1 MGDRG
6 CLVNKTDATRYKPDF
21 TSTCYAPLTVGST
34 KLAALC
40 QHREAGFSAGY
51 WNGRDF
57 YCTMKMFFYIEIIY
71 FSHKCSLDLFEI
83 LCKENAL
90 LNSLQHRQV
99 LDCIWRNLGM
109 WGDKQK
115 EGLAGEGEKPR
126 QADGVNS
133 RESEVNEGRAGRGER
148 ENMCLTW
155 IWLLGSHWVRPLFT
169 SPVSWWCKLK
179 NKS

>member
-1 MGDRG
+1 
-6 CLVNKTDATRYKPDF
+6 
-21 TSTCYAPLTVGST
+21 
-34 KLAALC
+34 
-40 QHREAGFSAGY
+40 
-51 WNGRDF
+51 
-57 YCTMKMFFYIEIIY
+57 MFFYIEIIY

-133 RESEVNEGRAGRGER
+133 RESEVNEGGGGAGGER
-148 ENMCLTW
+148 EHVSDMNLTAW
-155 IWLLGSHWVRPLFT
+155 VSLGPASFHLSCVL
-169 SPVSWWCKLK
+169 VMQIEK
-179 NKS
+179 